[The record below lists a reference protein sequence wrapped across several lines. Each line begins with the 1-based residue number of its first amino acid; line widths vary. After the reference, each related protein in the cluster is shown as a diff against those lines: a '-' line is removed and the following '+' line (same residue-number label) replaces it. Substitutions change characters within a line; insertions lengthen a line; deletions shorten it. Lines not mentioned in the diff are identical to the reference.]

1 MKQKTQL
8 QARPRQVLGKEV
20 RFLRRKGITP
30 ANVFGHGLTSVAVQ
44 IDTKQLRQVLSKVGT
59 SQLIALVI
67 DGEAEPRNVLV
78 RDFQIN
84 PMSREV
90 LHIDLY
96 QVSMTERM
104 TLNVP
109 IVLVGES
116 MAVKKLG
123 GVMLQ
128 NLSSLNIECLPGDIP
143 PAIEVDL
150 GRLAELGDGI
160 HVKEV
165 SLSNAVTILND
176 PEEVIVSVIAP
187 AAEEA
192 KAAEAVVAE
201 AAAGAEAEETAEK
214 GEGKKGAT
222 KETTPS
228 E

>member
-8 QARPRQVLGKEV
+8 QAIPRQVIGKEV

-59 SQLIALVI
+59 SQLIALKI
-67 DGEAEPRNVLV
+67 EGESEPRNVLV

-84 PMSREV
+84 PLSREL

-96 QVSMTERM
+96 QVSLTERM
-104 TLNVP
+104 TLDVP
-109 IVLVGES
+109 LVLVGES

-128 NLSSLNIECLPGDIP
+128 NLNSLNVECLPGDIP

-150 GRLAELGDGI
+150 SRLAELGDAI
-160 HVKEV
+160 HVKEI
-165 SLSNAVTILND
+165 SLSDAVTILND
-176 PEEVIVSVIAP
+176 AEEVIVSVIAP

-192 KAAEAVVAE
+192 KLAEAVVAE
-201 AAAGAEAEETAEK
+201 AEAVEEAAQPAEK

-222 KETTPS
+222 KETAPS

>member
-8 QARPRQVLGKEV
+8 QASPRQVLGKEV

-44 IDTKQLRQVLSKVGT
+44 IDTKQLRQVLNKAGT
-59 SQLIALVI
+59 SQLIALKI
-67 DGEAEPRNVLV
+67 EGESEPRNVLV

-84 PMSREV
+84 PLSREL

-104 TLNVP
+104 TLDVP
-109 IVLVGES
+109 LVLVGES
-116 MAVKKLG
+116 MAVKKLA

-128 NLSSLNIECLPGDIP
+128 NLNSLKVECLPGDIP
-143 PAIEVDL
+143 AAIEVDL
-150 GRLAELGDGI
+150 IGLAELGDAI
-160 HVKEV
+160 HVKEIT
-165 SLSNAVTILND
+165 LGDAVTILND

-192 KAAEAVVAE
+192 KFAEVTAAEAE
-201 AAAGAEAEETAEK
+201 AGAEAAPAAEK
-214 GEGKKGAT
+214 AEGKKGAP
-222 KETTPS
+222 KEAAPS